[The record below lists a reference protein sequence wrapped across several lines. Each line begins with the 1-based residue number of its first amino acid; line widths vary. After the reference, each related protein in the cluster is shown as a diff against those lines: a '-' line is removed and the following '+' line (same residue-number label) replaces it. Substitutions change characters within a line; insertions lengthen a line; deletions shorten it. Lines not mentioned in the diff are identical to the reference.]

1 MTHPPTEPR
10 PRDSVSHSS
19 PGRGPSRRGLLAGTA
34 LVAAGLMTRAWP
46 AAAVTQHPSALHTA
60 SDFSRMTSVVNAGL
74 QPWQDGWAKLLA
86 NSHAQSGWTPNPQ
99 ATVYRGSDSSDNY
112 GTLYNDIAA
121 AYQNGL
127 RWKISQNAACGQTAA
142 NILNAWA
149 NTLTKIDGN
158 ADRFLAAGI
167 YGYQFANAGELMR
180 GHSAFDVTA
189 FKNMMRNVFYP
200 LNDSFLDN
208 HNGAYITNYWASWDL
223 CNMASVLA
231 IGILC
236 DDDTLVGQAV
246 DYFNNGAGNGSLEN
260 AIPYVYA
267 SEGLAQ
273 WQESGRDQG
282 HTTLGIGLM
291 GIVCEMAWNQGYDLY
306 GADSNR
312 FLKACEYVAKYNLG
326 YDVPFTPY
334 TVHVGAPGVWEGW
347 NEYDTVGADGRGS
360 IRPVWE
366 LIYSHYVGR
375 KGLSAPYTA
384 RYASQGRA
392 EGGGGDYGPNSGGY
406 DQLGFGTL
414 TALRDKGSVTAG
426 VYTFTNEYS
435 GKNLDNG
442 STSTEGA
449 QVMQW
454 TPNSGANSQ
463 RWRLT
468 DAGNGYWTLTS
479 VYSGKNLDNGNTTTE
494 GANAIQWTANG
505 GNAQQW
511 KVTDAGNGCYLLVNR
526 MSGKDLDNGSGTAD
540 GAKCVQWTANHGTP
554 QRWRA
559 VKVA

>member
-1 MTHPPTEPR
+1 M
-10 PRDSVSHSS
+10 
-19 PGRGPSRRGLLAGTA
+19 
-34 LVAAGLMTRAWP
+34 
-46 AAAVTQHPSALHTA
+46 
-60 SDFSRMTSVVNAGL
+60 
-74 QPWQDGWAKLLA
+74 QPWQGSWAKLLA
-86 NSHAQSGWTPNPQ
+86 NSHAQPSWTPNPL
-99 ATVYRGSDSSDNY
+99 ATVYRGTEYPENY

-121 AYQNGL
+121 AYQNAL
-127 RWKISQNAACGQTAA
+127 HWKISGDTACAATAA
-142 NILNAWA
+142 NICNAWA
-149 NTLTKIDGN
+149 DTLTTIDGS

-167 YGYQFANAGELMR
+167 YGYQFANVGELMR
-180 GHSAFDVTA
+180 GYSGYDHTA
-189 FKNMMRNVFYP
+189 FKNMMYNVFYP
-200 LNDSFLDN
+200 LNDSFLTN
-208 HNGAYITNYWASWDL
+208 HNGAYITNYWANWDL
-223 CNMASVLA
+223 CTMASIIA

-236 DDDTLVGQAV
+236 DDDSLIARTV
-246 DYFNNGAGNGSLEN
+246 DYFYNGAGQGSLYN
-260 AIPYVYA
+260 AAPYVYD

-291 GIVCEMAWNQGYDLY
+291 GAVCEMAWNQGYDLY

-347 NEYDTVGADGRGS
+347 NTYSTISSSSRGNT
-360 IRPVWE
+360 RPVWE
-366 LIYSHYVGR
+366 LVYGHYVGR

-384 RYASQGRA
+384 RYASQTRP
-392 EGGGGDYGPNSGGY
+392 EGGGGDYGSTSGGY
-406 DQLGFGTL
+406 DQFGFGTL
-414 TALRDKGSVTAG
+414 TATRTSSALSAG

-454 TPNSGANSQ
+454 TPNSSANSQ

-479 VYSGKNLDNGNTTTE
+479 LYSGKCLDNGNTTTE
-494 GANAIQWTANG
+494 GGKALQWTANG
-505 GNAQQW
+505 GTPQQW
-511 KVTDAGNGCYLLVNR
+511 KISDAGNGCYTLLSR
-526 MSGKDLDNGSGTAD
+526 MSGKDLDNASGTAD
-540 GAKCVQWTANHGTP
+540 GAGCVQWTVNYGTP